1 MKKII
6 LMRHGHAASSGTSG
20 TAGTDRLRKLDNK
33 GILQVSVIGKKM
45 IHSGIL
51 PDYVICSDALR
62 AVQTAEII
70 ATTLELD
77 LEIKK
82 DARLYSASP
91 ELYVQLLQNIPDI
104 YSSAMI
110 IAHNP
115 VMEEVV
121 SLLTGKKAGMGSSDL
136 FEAQLALGKWKEF
149 TLSAAVEKKSFF
161 KASE

>member
-6 LMRHGHAASSGTSG
+6 LMRHGHAASSGT
-20 TAGTDRLRKLDNK
+20 AETDRLRKLDNK

-121 SLLTGKKAGMGSSDL
+121 SMFMGKRSAMGTAVL
-136 FEAQLALGKWKEF
+136 FSGELVIKKWKDC